1 MKRLLNS
8 YIAVMLVFTTIITA
22 QDKFECRKLTSDTE
36 RKGFPSWSMDGKSI
50 IYQVTNHN
58 DSLGNNGLWIISKY
72 GSGAKQIFN
81 GIAEHP
87 KWSPDNKFIVF
98 DADSGNSIKLISTES
113 GEVKSFLPD
122 SIQIR
127 NGGLPC
133 WSPDGSLI
141 AFVEITGPSL
151 CVYNMNT
158 GNLKS
163 IFSKNGMVPLPAC
176 FTTDGENILIALM
189 DLQTRKSSMQKIN
202 LSDGS
207 AEQIQIDNENFYRH
221 LAISPDGSL
230 IIFAAITERY
240 LGLYTTLSEGGK
252 SIPLTVTSGFHN
264 ESPSWSPDGKSV
276 IFTSGRSGGGIWI
289 MEVEIDQLKKE
300 LLELNKLE

>member
-1 MKRLLNS
+1 MKSLFKICS
-8 YIAVMLVFTTIITA
+8 AMIFVFTINITA
-22 QDKFECRKLTSDTE
+22 QDKFECRKLTSDRE
-36 RKGFPSWSMDGKSI
+36 RKGFPSWLPDNKTI

-58 DSLGNNGLWIISKY
+58 DSLGNNGLWIISKD

-98 DADSGNSIKLISTES
+98 DADSGNSIKLISTETS
-113 GEVKSFLPD
+113 EVKSFLPD

-141 AFVEITGPSL
+141 AFVERTGPSL

-158 GNLKS
+158 GNLNI

-176 FTTDGENILIALM
+176 FTPEGENILTALM
-189 DLQTRKSSMQKIN
+189 DLQSRKSTIQKIN
-202 LSDGS
+202 V
-207 AEQIQIDNENFYRH
+207 ANKNVEQINIDNENFYRH
-221 LAISPDGSL
+221 LEISPDGSF
-230 IIFAAITERY
+230 IIFAAIKEKY
-240 LGLYTTLSEGGK
+240 LGFYITLAEGGR
-252 SIPLTVTSGFHN
+252 SIPLTVTPGFHN

-276 IFTSGRSGGGIWI
+276 IFASSRSGGGIWI
-289 MEVEIDQLKKE
+289 MDVDIEQVKKE
-300 LLELNKLE
+300 LKELNK

>member
-1 MKRLLNS
+1 MKRLLNT
-8 YIAVMLVFTTIITA
+8 YIAAMLVFTISITA

-36 RKGFPSWSMDGKSI
+36 RKGFPSWSPDGKSI
-50 IYQVTNHN
+50 IYQVTNHY
-58 DSLGNNGLWIISKY
+58 DSLGNNGLWIISKD

-98 DADSGNSIKLISTES
+98 DADSGNSIKLISTET
-113 GEVKSFLPD
+113 GEVKSFIPD

-141 AFVEITGPSL
+141 TFVERTGPSL

-176 FTTDGENILIALM
+176 FTTDGENIIIALM

-240 LGLYTTLSEGGK
+240 LGLYITLSEGGK

>member
-1 MKRLLNS
+1 MKDIMQ
-8 YIAVMLVFTTIITA
+8 YIFFILFLFVSITSA

-36 RKGFPSWSMDGKSI
+36 RKGFPSWSPDGKSI

-58 DSLGNNGLWIISKY
+58 DSLGNNGLWIISKD

-98 DADSGNSIKLISTES
+98 DADSGNSIKLISTET

-158 GNLKS
+158 GNLKI

-176 FTTDGENILIALM
+176 FTPNGENILIALM

-207 AEQIQIDNENFYRH
+207 AEQINIDNENFYRH

-230 IIFAAITERY
+230 IIFAAIKEKY
-240 LGLYTTLSEGGK
+240 LGFYITLAEGGR
-252 SIPLTVTSGFHN
+252 SIPLTVTPGFHN
-264 ESPSWSPDGKSV
+264 ESPLWSPDGKCIV
-276 IFTSGRSGGGIWI
+276 FASGRSGGGIWI
-289 MEVEIDQLKKE
+289 MDLDIEQLKKE
-300 LLELNKLE
+300 LRKLINE

>member
-1 MKRLLNS
+1 MKRLLNT
-8 YIAVMLVFTTIITA
+8 YIAVMLVFNISITA
-22 QDKFECRKLTSDTE
+22 QEKFECRKLTSDTE
-36 RKGFPSWSMDGKSI
+36 RKGFPSWSPDGKSI

-58 DSLGNNGLWIISKY
+58 DSLGNNGLWIISKD

-98 DADSGNSIKLISTES
+98 DADSGNSIKLISTET

-141 AFVEITGPSL
+141 AFVERTGPSL

-158 GNLKS
+158 GNLKI
-163 IFSKNGMVPLPAC
+163 IFSKNGMVPLPSC
-176 FTTDGENILIALM
+176 FTPNGENILIALM
-189 DLQTRKSSMQKIN
+189 DLQSRKSTIMKIN
-202 LSDGS
+202 VVNKN
-207 AEQIQIDNENFYRH
+207 AEQINLDNENFYRH

-230 IIFAAITERY
+230 IIFAAIKEKY
-240 LGLYTTLSEGGK
+240 LGFYITLAEGGK
-252 SIPLTVTSGFHN
+252 SIPLTVTPGFHN

-276 IFTSGRSGGGIWI
+276 IFASSRSGGGIWI
-289 MEVEIDQLKKE
+289 MDVDIEQLKKE
-300 LLELNKLE
+300 LKELNE